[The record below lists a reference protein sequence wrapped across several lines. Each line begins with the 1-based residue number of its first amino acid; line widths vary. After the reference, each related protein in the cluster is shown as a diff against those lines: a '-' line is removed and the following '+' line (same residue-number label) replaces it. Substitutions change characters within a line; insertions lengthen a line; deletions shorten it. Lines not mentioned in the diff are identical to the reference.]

1 MLGSFASACA
11 EIKMT
16 VAGPIPPFFLLLVST
31 ALIAAVGCSS
41 TPKPAAT
48 GNQSLSSTDE
58 RIFIGDT
65 IEKNYDPHVIM
76 KRAESFFERGN
87 YPEAIIEYQ
96 HFLDLHRVHTLAPYA
111 QYKLGESHFK
121 MVQTV
126 DRDPEPAYNALEAFE
141 KLRKDFPGSRYDAE
155 VAVKIREC
163 HQLMAQ
169 RDFFVG
175 QFYYRR
181 EAYLAAAH
189 RFESVLRE
197 YPNME
202 VASDS
207 LYYLALTYHELGAED
222 WARDNLLLLAER
234 HPTHKHQKESRR
246 LLAKLNAELPTQ
258 PKTFAALSPHSASAQ
273 RAVSST
279 NTSYLAH
286 TNGASPVTHTAAL
299 SRPSPRDT
307 PPETILC
314 QLGTW
319 CGANG
324 SALAQ
329 EVPAPSA
336 RSPLALTPQP
346 ALCRLG
352 TWC

>member
-1 MLGSFASACA
+1 
-11 EIKMT
+11 
-16 VAGPIPPFFLLLVST
+16 
-31 ALIAAVGCSS
+31 
-41 TPKPAAT
+41 
-48 GNQSLSSTDE
+48 
-58 RIFIGDT
+58 
-65 IEKNYDPHVIM
+65 
-76 KRAESFFERGN
+76 
-87 YPEAIIEYQ
+87 
-96 HFLDLHRVHTLAPYA
+96 
-111 QYKLGESHFK
+111 
-121 MVQTV
+121 
-126 DRDPEPAYNALEAFE
+126 
-141 KLRKDFPGSRYDAE
+141 
-155 VAVKIREC
+155 
-163 HQLMAQ
+163 
-169 RDFFVG
+169 
-175 QFYYRR
+175 
-181 EAYLAAAH
+181 
-189 RFESVLRE
+189 
-197 YPNME
+197 ME

-273 RAVSST
+273 LAVSSA
-279 NTSYLAH
+279 NTWYLAH
-286 TNGASPVTHTAAL
+286 TNGASLVTQTAAL